1 MNVKGQT
8 DGREA
13 YAEGAGRVDECINV
27 VYRLRIWYD
36 YFGVLSICLSLQLDA
51 SLDQIGLRVRP
62 GATVN
67 ANHPRALQKWQ
78 EWQERPNSSIQ
89 EGTIMGSL
97 LAQLGTANALLGAS
111 NTECHC

>member
-36 YFGVLSICLSLQLDA
+36 YLDVLLPQPQFDV
-51 SLDQIGLRVRP
+51 SLDRMWFKSRP

-78 EWQERPNSSIQ
+78 GWQERPNASEQ
-89 EGTIMGSL
+89 EGTMDFHL
-97 LAQLGTANALLGAS
+97 VLA
-111 NTECHC
+111 